1 MIIYFFKTFLV
12 RLLTNVCKIPPHH
25 KPKFPIFRF
34 FFSSSDL
41 RKIHLFGCFFK
52 ISFVSGKL
60 VEQFK
65 HSYCYEINVLGHH
78 ALITEL

>member
-1 MIIYFFKTFLV
+1 MFAKFHLIISLNFHFQ
-12 RLLTNVCKIPPHH
+12 I
-25 KPKFPIFRF
+25 

-52 ISFVSGKL
+52 ISFVPRKL
-60 VEQFK
+60 VKQFK
-65 HSYCYEINVLGHH
+65 HSYCYEINVLGHD